1 MIAAEY
7 PDDDPELARV
17 DAVMDQ
23 VRAILSEHF
32 DIGLVLL
39 SSEDD
44 NGITSYHS
52 THFGN
57 RFALRGM
64 VEAYSEG
71 AFENFDDIGDE
82 D

>member
-1 MIAAEY
+1 MRAAEY
-7 PDDDPELARV
+7 PDDDPELARI
-17 DAVMDQ
+17 DAVLDQ
-23 VRAILSEHF
+23 VRAILGEHF

-71 AFENFDDIGDE
+71 ALEDFDDVE